1 MLNYE
6 IDPDRLRPHLPNGTE
21 IDEWNGKVFASM
33 VGFLFLD
40 TRLMGIPF
48 PFHRD
53 FEEVN
58 LRIYVRRKSGHEWR
72 RGVVFVKELVPRW
85 AIARV
90 AQLSHGEK
98 YVAVPMR
105 HQLDLENGEIGA
117 NGTVRYEWKFHGDW
131 NHLSVRTAGPATL
144 PSPGSEEEYIAEHY
158 WGYATHRTGKVIEYR
173 VDHPPW
179 KVRQVAESS
188 FACDVGSLY
197 GPEFSDCLRGKPS
210 SAFLAEGSAV
220 TVFRGVPI

>member
-6 IDPDRLRPHLPNGTE
+6 IDPNILRRHLPRGTE
-21 IDEWNGKVFASM
+21 IDEWNGRVFASM
-33 VGFLFLD
+33 VGFMFLD

-58 LRIYVRRKSGHEWR
+58 LRLYVRRKSGNEWR
-72 RGVVFVKELVPRW
+72 RGVVFVKELVPRR

-90 AQLSHGEK
+90 AQFSHGEK
-98 YVAVPMR
+98 YASVPMR
-105 HQLDLENGEIGA
+105 HQLDLEQGEIRI
-117 NGTVRYEWKFHGDW
+117 NGNARYEWKFHGEW
-131 NHLSVRTAGPATL
+131 NHLSILTTGPATL
-144 PSPGSEEEYIAEHY
+144 PLPGSEEEYISEHY
-158 WGYATHRTGKVIEYR
+158 WGYATHRSGRVIEYR

-179 KVRQVAESS
+179 KVRQVADSS
-188 FACDVGSLY
+188 LSCDAKALY
-197 GPEFSDCLRGKPS
+197 GPEFADCLSGKPS

-220 TVFRGVPI
+220 AVFRGVPI